1 MAIEHLIVLAIAI
14 IIVTI
19 GIRKARRALK
29 NSADGCDSGCCQ
41 SCGKNCP
48 VKNLPSFAPQKTAP
62 KPSTPEPAAA
72 PAAPKPDTPAA
83 PKPANTTES
92 GPR

>member
-62 KPSTPEPAAA
+62 KPST
-72 PAAPKPDTPAA
+72 
-83 PKPANTTES
+83 
-92 GPR
+92 

>member
-19 GIRKARRALK
+19 GIRKARRVLK
-29 NSADGCDSGCCQ
+29 GSADGCDSGCCQ

-62 KPSTPEPAAA
+62 KPSTPEPAA
-72 PAAPKPDTPAA
+72 DTAA
-83 PKPANTTES
+83 PKPANTPES